1 MTLAWIE
8 KQLKR
13 VVRFSFLWPK
23 ICTNFGFRRSIYLV
37 GRSLFMHGFVGF
49 KLECQ
54 RLAKE
59 LDKLEEHNLKDQLNQ
74 VLPDYTA
81 YEWIVYSPEYSNVS
95 NGVFVLY
102 KLCHDLNALG
112 FKSYVTNSTTK
123 PDSLLT
129 PIISFEEAAQKL
141 KDPRVSVIY
150 PETISGNPLRAKS
163 VVRWVLNSPGLLGGD
178 TTYKEN
184 ESVFLYSEVYRDYVK
199 NKIDG
204 TLYVPAIDESIFYP
218 PPEATAR
225 TLTCYYV
232 GKSKYVTG
240 HVDTN
245 ESFEI
250 TRKTPAKKELGK
262 IFRVASML
270 YCFDNSTLLI
280 FEALSCG
287 CPVTII
293 PDGTHSKKDYLNL
306 ELGTDGIIWGQEGYL
321 TGPLDVQK
329 LISQYSAVKQ
339 NYQTNLIEFIKITA
353 EKASKHS

>member
-1 MTLAWIE
+1 MKTQWIK
-8 KQLKR
+8 KQLSRINK
-13 VVRFSFLWPK
+13 FLILWPK
-23 ICTNFGFRRSIYLV
+23 VVSHFGWSSAIKLMSKSII
-37 GRSLFMHGFVGF
+37 MHGFIGF

-54 RLAKE
+54 RLAKD
-59 LDKLEEHNLKDQLNQ
+59 L
-74 VLPDYTA
+74 A
-81 YEWIVYSPEYSNVS
+81 YLSEQKIEKTGNSTPSEYSDHEWIIYSPEFSNVS

-112 FKSYVTNSTTK
+112 FKSFVTNSTNI
-123 PDSLLT
+123 PDSLHT
-129 PIISFEEAAQKL
+129 PIISYDEALEKL
-141 KDPRVSVIY
+141 KDPKVSVIY
-150 PETISGNPLRAKS
+150 PETISGNPLMAKS
-163 VVRWVLNSPGLLGGD
+163 VVRWVLNSPGLLGGE

-184 ESVFLYSEVYRDYVK
+184 EAVFLYSEVYRDYVK

-218 PPEATAR
+218 PPETSAR

-353 EKASKHS
+353 EKASKRS